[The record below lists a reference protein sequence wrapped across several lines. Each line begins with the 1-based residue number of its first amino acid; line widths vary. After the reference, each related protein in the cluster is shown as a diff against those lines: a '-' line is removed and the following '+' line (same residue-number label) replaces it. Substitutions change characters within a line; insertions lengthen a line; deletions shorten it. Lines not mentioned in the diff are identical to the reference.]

1 MPIPDAV
8 TSTCPHERY
17 NSRADCE
24 HCFGRPPL
32 TIDRTKDEFGE
43 DKYFLM
49 NTLTG
54 DWDFGPYP
62 DPATAAANIVAYNAG
77 EEIE

>member
-1 MPIPDAV
+1 MAQ

-24 HCFGRPPL
+24 HCFGRPTV
-32 TIDRTKDEFGE
+32 TIARTQDE
-43 DKYFLM
+43 DKQDRYFLE

-54 DWDFGPYP
+54 DWDFGPYNTKEQAV
-62 DPATAAANIVAYNAG
+62 DALLAYHAG

>member
-1 MPIPDAV
+1 MSLND
-8 TSTCPHERY
+8 CKHERY
-17 NSRADCE
+17 NSRSDCE
-24 HCFGRPPL
+24 KCFGRAPM
-32 TIDRTKDEFGE
+32 TIARTADEFGE
-43 DKYFLM
+43 SKLFLE

-62 DPATAAANIVAYNAG
+62 TLSDAADALMAYNAG

>member
-1 MPIPDAV
+1 MAT

-24 HCFGRPPL
+24 HCFGRPPM
-32 TIDRTKDEFGE
+32 TISKTQDEFGE
-43 DKYFLM
+43 DKYFLE

-54 DWDFGPYP
+54 DWDYGPYP
-62 DPATAAANIVAYNAG
+62 TLDVAADALMVYKAG